1 MNGVHNHLQA
11 RHKDDPLSCCL
22 IVSFIIIK
30 LGILWWTLETK
41 ELLVVIPIYT
51 YFIWILV
58 GLSLLPTLEL
68 VFMVSYLLQI
78 IQYNSMNKVFNCVL
92 VTQLT
97 IVVKDF

>member
-11 RHKDDPLSCCL
+11 GHKDDPLSCCL

-30 LGILWWTLETK
+30 LGMLWWTLETK

-58 GLSLLPTLEL
+58 GLSLVPTLEL
-68 VFMVSYLLQI
+68 VLMVSYLLQI